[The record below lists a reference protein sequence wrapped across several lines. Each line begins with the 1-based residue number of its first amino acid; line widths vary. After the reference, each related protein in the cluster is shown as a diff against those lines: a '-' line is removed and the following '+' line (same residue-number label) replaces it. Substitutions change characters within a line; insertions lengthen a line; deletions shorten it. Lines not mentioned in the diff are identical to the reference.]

1 MRQDRFNWYIGSIV
15 ESQGV
20 QRVMS
25 AVAGTA
31 VALLLGTGMA
41 LAASG
46 VFKVPDHISP
56 LTSVAPSPSPSAE
69 STQEVP
75 TIPFEVLP
83 SMPGEN
89 SVPVVPV
96 PAVPPP
102 DAAKP
107 GDGQGQDEHSGSQD
121 GERHDDHC
129 RNGGNGDNG
138 HHGYDDGQG
147 AGWYSPR
154 CR

>member
-15 ESQGV
+15 GSQGV

-56 LTSVAPSPSPSAE
+56 LTSVAPSPSAE
-69 STQEVP
+69 STQEVS

-83 SMPGEN
+83 PMPGEN
-89 SVPVVPV
+89 PVPVVPV

-121 GERHDDHC
+121 GEHQDDHC
-129 RNGGNGDNG
+129 RNGDNG
-138 HHGYDDGQG
+138 HHGHDGGQR
-147 AGWYSPR
+147 AGWYNPR